1 MWTGCVTEQHKDTEE
16 SRDGME
22 TPTRIVSFRNKNPPQ
37 LQVRVSSMRVRK
49 LPQLLRRTPSP
60 RPAHKTAENTTSSR
74 EELLPEAPDNKA
86 EQGLGLHTHSHTHTH
101 THSHRP
107 PHLHLPLKA
116 ACSQPG
122 LSLHPPAP
130 LPRSQTGGE
139 NRGPPRR
146 QTQIQVEE
154 RAGFQLHPGRRGASV
169 RRGGCSDGCGRSV
182 GRTGTFFFFCPPVLH
197 INKDRD
203 HVTCWRPRPQ
213 REGGGTGG
221 GGP

>member
-101 THSHRP
+101 TLTPTPTP
-107 PHLHLPLKA
+107 PPPPESSLLTARTQPPSPSPA
-116 ACSQPG
+116 AS
-122 LSLHPPAP
+122 LS
-130 LPRSQTGGE
+130 
-139 NRGPPRR
+139 N
-146 QTQIQVEE
+146 
-154 RAGFQLHPGRRGASV
+154 RRGEP
-169 RRGGCSDGCGRSV
+169 
-182 GRTGTFFFFCPPVLH
+182 RTAAETNTDP
-197 INKDRD
+197 
-203 HVTCWRPRPQ
+203 
-213 REGGGTGG
+213 GGGTSGLPAASRPKRSECAPG
-221 GGP
+221 WMLGRMR